1 MQKEKRIVEIL
12 NKKFE
17 VIPSKG
23 GSCDDCYFLNKQTC
37 PPKALRNCIWG
48 GNILKEIKENK

>member
-1 MQKEKRIVEIL
+1 MQTEKRIVEIL

-23 GSCDDCYFLNKQTC
+23 GNCDDCYFLNKQTC

-48 GNILKEIKENK
+48 GNILKEIKK

>member
-23 GSCDDCYFLNKQTC
+23 GSCVTVTF
-37 PPKALRNCIWG
+37 
-48 GNILKEIKENK
+48 